1 MSALVSSVAAY
12 TVLFVLLVACATHL
26 SRPGSLRR
34 AVAVHG
40 LLPAS
45 PVAAVVTTGE
55 GVLGGA
61 GLAAL
66 IVGGERVLTASMAG
80 SVVLFVLFGCYG
92 WYVRS
97 TGRGGPCGCSRGE
110 LPMTGWVVVRAF
122 ALAGLALVGLLL
134 AGSVLPADRP
144 GAALT
149 IVLLAAATF
158 ASLLWQ
164 LPAAMYDPAHDPTP
178 AGFVP
183 GRTEPGRTE
192 GGVVR
197 R

>member
-1 MSALVSSVAAY
+1 VPALVSSVAVY
-12 TVLFVLLVACATHL
+12 TVLFVLVVACAAHL
-26 SRPGSLRR
+26 SRPDALRR

-40 LLPAS
+40 LLPAL
-45 PVAAVVTTGE
+45 PVAAVVIACE

-61 GLAAL
+61 GIAAL
-66 IVGGERVLTASMAG
+66 VFGSGGRVLVASMAG
-80 SVVLFVLFGCYG
+80 SGLLFVLFGCYG
-92 WYVRS
+92 WYVWS
-97 TGRGGPCGCSRGE
+97 SGRGGPCGCSRSE
-110 LPMTGWVVVRAF
+110 LPMSGWVVVRAF

-144 GAALT
+144 GTDLI

-158 ASLLWQ
+158 ACLLWQ
-164 LPAAMYDPAHDPTP
+164 LPAAMHDPTP
-178 AGFVP
+178 VGVRTRPPFAP
-183 GRTEPGRTE
+183 GRIE